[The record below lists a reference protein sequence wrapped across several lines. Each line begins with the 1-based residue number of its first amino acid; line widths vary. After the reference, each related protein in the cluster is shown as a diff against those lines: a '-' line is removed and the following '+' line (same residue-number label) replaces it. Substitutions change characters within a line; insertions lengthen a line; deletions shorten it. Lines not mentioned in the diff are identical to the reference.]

1 MTNIVRQFNSFSY
14 HDHSLEYCHLTQKLT
29 AAPFSTLVELCT
41 IIFSPKFLRAI
52 INYYVPP
59 QPRHPHLHSLFL
71 EFCPP
76 PYHIPIL
83 VPEPTPD
90 PNRHTNMATPQ
101 REAYQLPSQRDSSI
115 AGSGAQQQN
124 STGAAYTPSYG
135 GGVTDSSVSS
145 SVTYVCGECAS
156 KVALNLGDAIR
167 CKECGHRVLYKER
180 TKR

>member
-1 MTNIVRQFNSFSY
+1 
-14 HDHSLEYCHLTQKLT
+14 
-29 AAPFSTLVELCT
+29 
-41 IIFSPKFLRAI
+41 
-52 INYYVPP
+52 
-59 QPRHPHLHSLFL
+59 
-71 EFCPP
+71 
-76 PYHIPIL
+76 
-83 VPEPTPD
+83 
-90 PNRHTNMATPQ
+90 MATPQ

-135 GGVTDSSVSS
+135 GGVADSLVSS

-180 TKR
+180 TKRIVQFEAR